1 MEIDAKP
8 VETNAKILRNR
19 EERRGRETRRETR
32 KEKQRGF
39 LVVNTFTAVTI
50 FMNRDIIILYQL
62 INDLTNHRS
71 EIAVL

>member
-19 EERRGRETRRETR
+19 EERRGRETR